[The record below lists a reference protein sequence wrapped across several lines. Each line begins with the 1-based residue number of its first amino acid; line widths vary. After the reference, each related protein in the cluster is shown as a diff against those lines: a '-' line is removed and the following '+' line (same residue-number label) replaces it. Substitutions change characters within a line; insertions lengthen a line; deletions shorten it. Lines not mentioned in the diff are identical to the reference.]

1 MDIILKAILGEGE
14 SFLSGCAI
22 EGFVIFDK
30 SKSRIKLK
38 SKNKQKKLQKN
49 LEQLIGSQLNRDG
62 FLIAGK
68 NNKIELSGKNL
79 KINGEKQPS
88 NIWNKYKNLFERETG
103 MTLTKDTKL
112 VYEIEGKESKRKYKA
127 F

>member
-1 MDIILKAILGEGE
+1 MRDNE
-14 SFLSGCAI
+14 
-22 EGFVIFDK
+22 
-30 SKSRIKLK
+30 
-38 SKNKQKKLQKN
+38 KN

-88 NIWNKYKNLFERETG
+88 NIWNKYKKSL
-103 MTLTKDTKL
+103 
-112 VYEIEGKESKRKYKA
+112 
-127 F
+127 